1 MEKTVY
7 SKSKAPPPISHREDT
22 PTEEQGTHRTREK
35 SKKSGETRTERT
47 QDRNTLE
54 EHSTAQRIKIRIRLR
69 IRIGRILI
77 RIMRIRIRIRITTKE
92 RYP

>member
-35 SKKSGETRTERT
+35 SRKSRKKNGK
-47 QDRNTLE
+47 N
-54 EHSTAQRIKIRIRLR
+54 IRQEYVESA
-69 IRIGRILI
+69 
-77 RIMRIRIRIRITTKE
+77 T
-92 RYP
+92 